1 MKFKSLFDKLQTKP
15 EPVRWL
21 ATLRNKNGVKMNLR
35 RVDMGR
41 GMDSIS
47 KPAGETII
55 LSSSTVS
62 HNKPPNS
69 TPTLSN
75 IKKLDPLITS
85 GKIGSNRFD
94 EELKIP
100 PTSQWHQVKQDM
112 RKDRSWVSLAMMVLA
127 ACIFL
132 GSGLYL
138 YASNKID
145 SKDAIVAE
153 CKGYIENAKKN
164 GTNVNTSSCDVNLQF
179 YEYLFADSK
188 AKTAF
193 DKVKSESEKQSKTQK
208 SQLEDLDKQI
218 KVIKQE
224 LIQFS
229 PEFEKEL
236 APTIKQPAET
246 IVEKQTLLDGYKVIG
261 KKYDEAVN
269 GELKK
274 LKTNI
279 EIAKNSIDVSAQ
291 QAFVDSLNSKSK
303 GQVYVLFPEITKQIQ
318 ELKAKILEK
327 NPADWFKS
335 SLENPDLLT
344 FKSLSGDDI
353 KTILE
358 TATYKNT
365 AASQLSYPITGD
377 VGADKKIVET
387 AEKRGYKKR
396 PVADEKALVQ
406 NGNESQQVDAK
417 AGYDAL
423 VEGAK
428 ADGIRIGLVSAYR
441 SPEDQKGIFLSR
453 FRSES
458 LSTKGVV
465 FSNADIAA
473 GKADNVINSVL
484 ESSSIPGYSRHHTGY
499 AVDLSDLGSR
509 KDFTSFAETEAFQW
523 ISSNNYF
530 NAKRFGFLPSYPDGA
545 KNQGPEP
552 EAWEYTFVGVQ
563 VLKK

>member
-35 RVDMGR
+35 RVNMGR
-41 GMDSIS
+41 GMDNIT

-62 HNKPPNS
+62 HAKPANS

-85 GKIGSNRFD
+85 GKIGSNNF
-94 EELKIP
+94 EEDFKTP
-100 PTSQWHQVKQDM
+100 PPSQWHQVKQDM
-112 RKDRSWVSLAMMVLA
+112 KKDRSWVSLVMMVLA

-153 CKGYIENAKKN
+153 CKTYIENAKKN
-164 GTNVNTSSCDVNLQF
+164 GTNLNPSSCDVNPQF

-193 DKVKSESEKQSKTQK
+193 DKVKSENEKQSKNQK
-208 SQLEDLDKQI
+208 SQLEELDKQI
-218 KVIKQE
+218 KTIKQE

-229 PEFEKEL
+229 PDFEKEL

-246 IVEKQTLLDGYKVIG
+246 IAEKQALLDGYKAIG
-261 KKYDEAVN
+261 KKYDVLLA
-269 GELKK
+269 GELTK
-274 LKTNI
+274 LKTTI
-279 EIAKNSIDVSAQ
+279 EIAKNSVDVGGQ
-291 QAFVDSLNSKSK
+291 QTFVDGLASKSK
-303 GQVYVLFPEITKQIQ
+303 GQVYTLFPEITKQT
-318 ELKAKILEK
+318 EGLKAKLLEK
-327 NPADWFKS
+327 NSADWFKS
-335 SLENPDLLT
+335 SLENPELLT
-344 FKSLSGDDI
+344 FKSLTGDDI

-358 TATYKNT
+358 TAVYKNT
-365 AASQLSYPITGD
+365 TTTQQTYPITGD
-377 VGADKKIVET
+377 AGADKKIIEI

-423 VEGAK
+423 VQAAK
-428 ADGIRIGLVSAYR
+428 ADGIRIGLVSGYR

-458 LSTKGVV
+458 LSSKGVV

-473 GKADNVINSVL
+473 GKADDVINSVL

-552 EAWEYTFVGVQ
+552 EAWEYTFIGVQ

>member
-41 GMDSIS
+41 GMDNIT

-62 HNKPPNS
+62 HSKPANS

-85 GKIGSNRFD
+85 RKIESNRFD

-100 PTSQWHQVKQDM
+100 PKSQWHQVKQDLK
-112 RKDRSWVSLAMMVLA
+112 KDRSWVSLVMMVLA
-127 ACIFL
+127 GCIFL

-138 YASNKID
+138 YASNKVD
-145 SKDAIVAE
+145 SKQAIVAE
-153 CKGYIENAKKN
+153 CKAYIENEKKKGFN
-164 GTNVNTSSCDVNLQF
+164 INSGSCEVNIQF

-193 DKVKSESEKQSKTQK
+193 DKVKSEGEKQSKNQK

-218 KVIKQE
+218 KTIKQE

-229 PEFEKEL
+229 PDFEKEL
-236 APTIKQPAET
+236 AQTIKQPAET
-246 IVEKQTLLDGYKVIG
+246 ISEKQVILDGYKAIG
-261 KKYDEAVN
+261 KKYDDLVV

-274 LKTNI
+274 LKTTI
-279 EIAKNSIDVSAQ
+279 EIAKNSIDVGGQ
-291 QAFVDSLNSKSK
+291 QTFVDGLVSKSK
-303 GQVYVLFPEITKQIQ
+303 GQTYTLFPEITKQT
-318 ELKAKILEK
+318 EDLKAKLLEK
-327 NPADWFKS
+327 NSANWFKS
-335 SLENPDLLT
+335 SLENPELLT
-344 FKSLSGDDI
+344 FKSLSGDDV
-353 KTILE
+353 KTLLE
-358 TATYKNT
+358 TTPYKNT
-365 AASQLSYPITGD
+365 TTLQQAYPITGD
-377 VGADKKIVET
+377 AGADKKIIEI

-396 PVADEKALVQ
+396 PIADEKSLVQ
-406 NGNESQQVDAK
+406 NGNEAQQIEAK
-417 AGYDAL
+417 AGLEAL
-423 VEGAK
+423 VEAAK

-441 SPEDQKGIFLSR
+441 SLEDQKGIFLSR
-453 FRSES
+453 LRSES
-458 LSTKGVV
+458 LSSKGVV
-465 FSNADIAA
+465 FSNADIIA
-473 GKADNVINSVL
+473 GKADDVINSVL
-484 ESSSIPGYSRHHTGY
+484 ETSSIPGYSRHHTGY

-509 KDFTSFAETEAFQW
+509 KDFTQFADTEAFRW

-552 EAWEYTFVGVQ
+552 EAWEYTFVSTQ

>member
-41 GMDSIS
+41 GMDNIT

-62 HNKPPNS
+62 HAKPPTS

-85 GKIGSNRFD
+85 GKIGSNNFD

-112 RKDRSWVSLAMMVLA
+112 KKDRSWVSMVMMVLA
-127 ACIFL
+127 GCIFL

-153 CKGYIENAKKN
+153 CKTYIENEKKK
-164 GTNVNTSSCDVNLQF
+164 GFTSSTSSCDVNLQF

-193 DKVKSESEKQSKTQK
+193 DKVKSSTEKQSKDQK
-208 SQLEDLDKQI
+208 SQGDDIDKQI
-218 KVIKQE
+218 KTIKQE

-229 PEFEKEL
+229 PDFEKEL

-246 IVEKQTLLDGYKVIG
+246 ISEKQALLDGYKAIG
-261 KKYDEAVN
+261 KKYDDTVSSEQ
-269 GELKK
+269 KK
-274 LKTNI
+274 LKTTI
-279 EIAKNSIDVSAQ
+279 EIAKNSVDASGQ
-291 QAFVDSLNSKSK
+291 QTFVDSLASKSK
-303 GQVYVLFPEITKQIQ
+303 GQIYALFPEITKQNE

-327 NPADWFKS
+327 NPASWFKS
-335 SLENPDLLT
+335 SLENPELLT
-344 FKSLSGDDI
+344 YKSLTGDDI

-358 TATYKNT
+358 TAVYKNT
-365 AASQLSYPITGD
+365 TSSQQAYQITGD
-377 VGADKKIVET
+377 AGADKKIIDI

-423 VEGAK
+423 VDAAK

-453 FRSES
+453 LRSES
-458 LSTKGVV
+458 LSSKGVV
-465 FSNADIAA
+465 FTNADIAA
-473 GKADNVINSVL
+473 GKADDVINTVL
-484 ESSSIPGYSRHHTGY
+484 ESSSISGYSRHHTGY
-499 AVDLSDLGSR
+499 AVDLSDLSSR
-509 KDFTSFAETEAFQW
+509 KDFTQFADTEAFQW